1 MVGDTVSIVL
11 LAGARGSDMETRP
24 TSDTPFVLDFITVG
38 NGAEA
43 LALSV
48 WSDALEAAVIAVDIA
63 AIDHTIAADLLEGIG
78 AGNAL
83 SILVDATG
91 APDFT
96 DS

>member
-1 MVGDTVSIVL
+1 
-11 LAGARGSDMETRP
+11 METRP
-24 TSDTPFVLDFITVG
+24 TSDASFVLDFLTVG

-48 WSDALEAAVIAVDIA
+48 WSDALEAAIIAVDIA
-63 AIDHTIAADLLEGIG
+63 AIDHTVAANLLERIG
-78 AGNAL
+78 AGDAL
-83 SILVDATG
+83 TILVDATG

>member
-1 MVGDTVSIVL
+1 
-11 LAGARGSDMETRP
+11 METRP
-24 TSDTPFVLDFITVG
+24 TSDTSFVLDFLTVG

-48 WSDALEAAVIAVDIA
+48 WPDALEAAIIAVDIA
-63 AIDHTIAADLLEGIG
+63 AIDHTVAANLLERIG
-78 AGNAL
+78 AGDAL
-83 SILVDATG
+83 TILVDATG